1 MASASYSLADLSKKN
16 RGRPLLD
23 MCYCVCVCG
32 FCGLYFFVS
41 FFLPVGRS
49 GRVSRLLGIFS
60 DLDDEALIIHLL
72 RRRLVVVAL
81 LLILFVF
88 SGYSSKELV
97 EKKELKRVAV

>member
-1 MASASYSLADLSKKN
+1 VAFVASTFLFL
-16 RGRPLLD
+16 
-23 MCYCVCVCG
+23 
-32 FCGLYFFVS
+32 S
-41 FFLPVGRS
+41 FFLSVGRS
-49 GRVSRLLGIFS
+49 GARLLGIFS

>member
-1 MASASYSLADLSKKN
+1 
-16 RGRPLLD
+16 
-23 MCYCVCVCG
+23 
-32 FCGLYFFVS
+32 
-41 FFLPVGRS
+41 
-49 GRVSRLLGIFS
+49 LGIFS